1 MNGHR
6 SLKLVSD
13 YHDYFDFAF
22 DREGELFIR
31 YSRDMLNRED
41 AFRLMRLAGVSTV
54 ANGYV
59 KDLLKVFNKEAFVI
73 YLDDKAHAA
82 NGKIVVRGEERQMFK
97 DYYAS
102 IVYGKPSVSYRYLN
116 IGNRQ
121 WKLEYK
127 SDHEFF
133 SNCGDVEITL
143 IEEILYD
150 TLKVPFPLKGR
161 NFWAIDF
168 VANDLAG
175 ELAVDYNTSPQIG
188 KTPIENILTPTEV
201 VNLLKI
207 C

>member
-1 MNGHR
+1 
-6 SLKLVSD
+6 
-13 YHDYFDFAF
+13 
-22 DREGELFIR
+22 
-31 YSRDMLNRED
+31 
-41 AFRLMRLAGVSTV
+41 
-54 ANGYV
+54 
-59 KDLLKVFNKEAFVI
+59 
-73 YLDDKAHAA
+73 
-82 NGKIVVRGEERQMFK
+82 
-97 DYYAS
+97 
-102 IVYGKPSVSYRYLN
+102 VYGKPSVSYRYLN

-121 WKLEYK
+121 WKLKYK